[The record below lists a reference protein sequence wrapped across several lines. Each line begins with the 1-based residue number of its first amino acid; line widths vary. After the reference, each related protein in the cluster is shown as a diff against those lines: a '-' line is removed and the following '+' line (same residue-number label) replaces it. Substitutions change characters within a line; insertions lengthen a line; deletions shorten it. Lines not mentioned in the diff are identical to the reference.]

1 MKSHDFVLLDSRDV
15 FVFVDVNRCS
25 SNIDEK
31 IEFLYYQNEVDG
43 IEFNLSSIHCHTVTF
58 QLKNGNEL

>member
-1 MKSHDFVLLDSRDV
+1 MKSHDFVLELDSRDV

-25 SNIDEK
+25 SNTDEK

-43 IEFNLSSIHCHTVTF
+43 IESIYRRSIATPSRFN
-58 QLKNGNEL
+58 